1 MVRFLR
7 PVICGPQRLCGNRPS
22 SQPRAS
28 PGRPSPESAGR
39 HCHICLRAPRRSRGR
54 RGRAAE
60 PGRSPG
66 REEPQRGGSH
76 TPQGR
81 ERLTLRTKLS
91 CRGAGGRKRGHVCDV
106 CSEFASARHSR
117 LGAAGMTRAPESS
130 IHRHTQRRPTPS
142 SASAGVTAIPPAARA
157 ARRRRRGPLSS
168 SHRHHPLAR
177 YARARAAGP
186 RRSGSRDRREARLRE
201 SGREA
206 GRSPRPAHPAVVETD
221 RTSARA
227 TRGRTSVEPDR
238 SVDAPRHICIARAVS
253 LSRISR
259 TTAMGSTPNRA
270 ASATT

>member
-177 YARARAAGP
+177 YARARGGPAAQREPGP
-186 RRSGSRDRREARLRE
+186 SRGATPRVRH
-201 SGREA
+201 SS
-206 GRSPRPAHPAVVETD
+206 GRSPRPAHPGPRGPVETG
-221 RTSARA
+221 RATGRVARA
-227 TRGRTSVEPDR
+227 SSPT
-238 SVDAPRHICIARAVS
+238 VDAPRH
-253 LSRISR
+253 LHR
-259 TTAMGSTPNRA
+259 TRSFTFADFKDHGDG
-270 ASATT
+270 

>member
-1 MVRFLR
+1 MWT
-7 PVICGPQRLCGNRPS
+7 PKLCGNRPS

-177 YARARAAGP
+177 YARARARRARGAAGAGTAARRDSASPAERPAAVRDRRTPRSSRPTGRAHERRVVARASSPTVRLMHHAISASHAQFHFRGFQGP
-186 RRSGSRDRREARLRE
+186 RRWVARRTGPQAQLR
-201 SGREA
+201 
-206 GRSPRPAHPAVVETD
+206 
-221 RTSARA
+221 
-227 TRGRTSVEPDR
+227 
-238 SVDAPRHICIARAVS
+238 
-253 LSRISR
+253 
-259 TTAMGSTPNRA
+259 N
-270 ASATT
+270 

>member
-1 MVRFLR
+1 MTVSSSRYLR
-7 PVICGPQRLCGNRPS
+7 GQRRVPSRPGPDAHPTPRSARRRPKGFAAKAVA
-22 SQPRAS
+22 PTKGVART
-28 PGRPSPESAGR
+28 PESAGR

-177 YARARAAGP
+177 YARARGGPAAQREPGP
-186 RRSGSRDRREARLRE
+186 PRGATPRVRPRGRPQSATGAPRGRRDRR
-201 SGREA
+201 
-206 GRSPRPAHPAVVETD
+206 
-221 RTSARA
+221 A
-227 TRGRTSVEPDR
+227 TGGRTSVEPDR
-238 SVDAPRHICIARAVS
+238 
-253 LSRISR
+253 
-259 TTAMGSTPNRA
+259 
-270 ASATT
+270 

>member
-1 MVRFLR
+1 M
-7 PVICGPQRLCGNRPS
+7 PYS
-22 SQPRAS
+22 S

-177 YARARAAGP
+177 YARARGGPAAQREPGP
-186 RRSGSRDRREARLRE
+186 SRGATPRVRPRGRPQSATGAPRGRRDRPDER
-201 SGREA
+201 
-206 GRSPRPAHPAVVETD
+206 T
-221 RTSARA
+221 RTSDAWSHERRARPLMHHA
-227 TRGRTSVEPDR
+227 
-238 SVDAPRHICIARAVS
+238 ICIARAVS
-253 LSRISR
+253 LSRISW
-259 TTAMGSTPNRA
+259 TTAMGSTPHRA